1 MKKSLS
7 SFTYILLLTAYPF
20 FVSAQE
26 MTLEKCVSTGVK
38 NHPDF
43 QTQLLA
49 AEAAQI
55 EIASAKSQQL
65 PRLNIEVYQ
74 STNIGRSIDR
84 FTNAYID
91 QLYNST
97 FANANFSVPIY
108 RGFQLKHNI
117 RQNEL
122 LRDAATTSIESAR
135 NQLTIRIVQNYL
147 GVLANQELVKAAERQ
162 VRLSQTQADR
172 VTKQIEAGTVG
183 RPVLLQLQT
192 QVANDEFALISAQNN
207 IETTRLLLFQSMNHP
222 PSNSVDFTPLE
233 KEVVLT
239 NFDRSEFTTSINQLP
254 EIKSQEIRI
263 KSFDSQLRSVK
274 ADNLPS
280 LDAFANYGSFFAS
293 SNPEESFFE
302 QLNGTRNGSVTI
314 GLTIPIFAS
323 FRTRPRA
330 QAVSI
335 QKKAAE
341 NQLLS
346 NKLQLTQAS
355 EQALQSYKNAVK
367 RYQNVQKQVDINQE
381 NLNAVT
387 SQVNAGTINVVELL
401 LARTNFDRAQNNFIQ
416 TKYELLLQRMLLDFY
431 RTGSFNF

>member
-1 MKKSLS
+1 MKKLLS
-7 SFTYILLLTAYPF
+7 NFTYVLLLAACPIF
-20 FVSAQE
+20 ISAQE
-26 MTLEKCVSTGVK
+26 MTLEECVSTGIK

-49 AEAAQI
+49 AEGAEADVRI
-55 EIASAKSQQL
+55 AKSQQM
-65 PRLNIEVYQ
+65 PRLNVEVYQ
-74 STNIGRSIDR
+74 STSVGRSIDR

-97 FANANFSVPIY
+97 FANASFSVPIY
-108 RGFQLKHNI
+108 QGFQLKHNI

-122 LRDAATTSIESAR
+122 LREAATTGIESAR
-135 NQLTIRIVQNYL
+135 NQLTIKIVQNYL
-147 GVLANQELVKAAERQ
+147 GVLASQELVKAAERQ
-162 VRLSQTQADR
+162 VGLSQTQADR

-207 IETTRLLLFQSMNHP
+207 IETARLLLFQSMNRRP
-222 PSNSVDFTPLE
+222 DNSVDFTPLE

-274 ADNLPS
+274 SDNLPS

-293 SNPEESFFE
+293 SNPEENFFE

-330 QAVSI
+330 QAVSV
-335 QKKAAE
+335 QKKVAE
-341 NQLLS
+341 NQLVS
-346 NKLQLTQAS
+346 NKLQLTQAF

-387 SQVNAGTINVVELL
+387 SQVDAGTVNVVELL

-431 RTGSFNF
+431 RTGAFNF

>member
-1 MKKSLS
+1 MKKLLS
-7 SFTYILLLTAYPF
+7 NFTYVLLLAACPI

-26 MTLEKCVSTGVK
+26 MTLEECISVGIK

-49 AEAAQI
+49 AEGAEADVRI
-55 EIASAKSQQL
+55 AKSQQM
-65 PRLNIEVYQ
+65 PRLNMEVYQ
-74 STNIGRSIDR
+74 STNVGRSIDR

-97 FANANFSVPIY
+97 FANASFSVPIY

-122 LRDAATTSIESAR
+122 LREAATTGIESAR
-135 NQLTIRIVQNYL
+135 NQLTIKIVQNYL
-147 GVLANQELVKAAERQ
+147 GVLASQELVKAAERQ
-162 VRLSQTQADR
+162 VGLSQTQADR

-207 IETTRLLLFQSMNHP
+207 IETARLLLFQSMNRRP
-222 PSNSVDFTPLE
+222 DNSVDFTPLE

-274 ADNLPS
+274 SDNLPS

-293 SNPEESFFE
+293 SNPEENFFE

-330 QAVSI
+330 QAVSV
-335 QKKAAE
+335 QKKVAE
-341 NQLLS
+341 NQLVS
-346 NKLQLTQAS
+346 NKLQLTQAF

-387 SQVNAGTINVVELL
+387 SQVNAGTVNVVELL

-431 RTGSFNF
+431 RTGAFNF

>member
-1 MKKSLS
+1 MLS
-7 SFTYILLLTAYPF
+7 FRLKTIS
-20 FVSAQE
+20 
-26 MTLEKCVSTGVK
+26 K
-38 NHPDF
+38 
-43 QTQLLA
+43 QLD
-49 AEAAQI
+49 
-55 EIASAKSQQL
+55 
-65 PRLNIEVYQ
+65 YFY
-74 STNIGRSIDR
+74 SI
-84 FTNAYID
+84 Y
-91 QLYNST
+91 
-97 FANANFSVPIY
+97 
-108 RGFQLKHNI
+108 
-117 RQNEL
+117 
-122 LRDAATTSIESAR
+122 ESPA
-135 NQLTIRIVQNYL
+135 
-147 GVLANQELVKAAERQ
+147 
-162 VRLSQTQADR
+162 
-172 VTKQIEAGTVG
+172 
-183 RPVLLQLQT
+183 
-192 QVANDEFALISAQNN
+192 
-207 IETTRLLLFQSMNHP
+207 
-222 PSNSVDFTPLE
+222 SNSVDFTPLE

-367 RYQNVQKQVDINQE
+367 RYQNVQKQVNINQE